1 MVFLRGHFS
10 RAESGLLYSLN
21 HLSVLLLTGRS
32 HSYLWCNLLITLAC
46 CKNAH
51 HVSMLSSHLTFIR
64 ANSKRTTKC
73 FEPKQRSHEVV
84 STSGWRQFLVQL
96 NTFFRSPPQN
106 QTHYLY
112 NPSSFPRL
120 PLLFLLW
127 LWILL
132 LRLFL
137 LFFLSPPL
145 LPLLLPLILLPL
157 FLSSSPL
164 SSFFLLLPSP
174 PFLLPLNF
182 SHQCLVYRSIPHTHT
197 HKYPIT

>member
-10 RAESGLLYSLN
+10 RAESRLLYSLN

-137 LFFLSPPL
+137 LFFLSFSHSSSSP
-145 LPLLLPLILLPL
+145 
-157 FLSSSPL
+157 SSSPL
-164 SSFFLLLPSP
+164 LLSPPSSSSSLLLPS
-174 PFLLPLNF
+174 FSPLIFHIN
-182 SHQCLVYRSIPHTHT
+182 V
-197 HKYPIT
+197 